1 MLATESFFKA
11 DEVLSRKERKERKE
25 MKGGNEANEAS
36 GITQFAEGE
45 PKRRNY
51 DTVSVYQPLKGGNG
65 VSETSEVTLCSKCA
79 YQNDEAENLLWM

>member
-11 DEVLSRKERKERKE
+11 DGTPAKE
-25 MKGGNEANEAS
+25 MEGGNGASVAS

-51 DTVSVYQPLKGGNG
+51 DTVSVYQSLKGGNG
-65 VSETSEVTLCSKCA
+65 VREANVVTLRRA
-79 YQNDEAENLLWM
+79 TGVNPWV

>member
-11 DEVLSRKERKERKE
+11 GGTPAKE
-25 MKGGNEANEAS
+25 MEGGNGASAAS

-45 PKRRNY
+45 PKRWNY

-65 VSETSEVTLCSKCA
+65 VSEANVVTLCSKCEIPYYA
-79 YQNDEAENLLWM
+79 AENLLWM